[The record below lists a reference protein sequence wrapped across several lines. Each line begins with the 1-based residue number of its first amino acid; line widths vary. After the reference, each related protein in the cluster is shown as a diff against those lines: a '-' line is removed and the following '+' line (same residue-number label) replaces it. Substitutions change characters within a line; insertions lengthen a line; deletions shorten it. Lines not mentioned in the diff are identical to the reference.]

1 MRKKKRKYV
10 ILSLVLCL
18 AFSQPLG
25 ISAQEGAEAAVE
37 PICDEEIPA
46 SSKVAFYVECNR
58 LPEYLKEIVS
68 GSGVTFYLDSGREH
82 TGINTGLFTAW
93 VPVGEYDYDYSIH
106 IDSSRTYNV
115 AFATLH
121 EIGHLADCI
130 LGEVSGNMGSYY
142 SAVSGFSQIY
152 QAEATSSGLGKYAA
166 SSSSEYF
173 AEAFKIYFQDPGRL
187 QKDAPLTYQ
196 YVENICT
203 LLSGI
208 DLNPAV

>member
-1 MRKKKRKYV
+1 MARMKTFLIYALIIVGFYIFSEFMINVGLNSTYRSINRK
-10 ILSLVLCL
+10 
-18 AFSQPLG
+18 
-25 ISAQEGAEAAVE
+25 
-37 PICDEEIPA
+37 D
-46 SSKVAFYVECNR
+46 N
-58 LPEYLKEIVS
+58 
-68 GSGVTFYLDSGREH
+68 
-82 TGINTGLFTAW
+82 
-93 VPVGEYDYDYSIH
+93 
-106 IDSSRTYNV
+106 
-115 AFATLH
+115 
-121 EIGHLADCI
+121 IGQ
-130 LGEVSGNMGSYY
+130 VN
-142 SAVSGFSQIY
+142 IY

>member
-1 MRKKKRKYV
+1 M

-46 SSKVAFYVECNR
+46 SSKAAFYVECNR

-93 VPVGEYDYDYSIH
+93 VPMGEYDYDYSIH
-106 IDSSRTYNV
+106 IDSSRHIMWLLQHCMRLGIWLTV
-115 AFATLH
+115 SLVRFL
-121 EIGHLADCI
+121 EIWAAITALSVDFRRSIRQKQHPPDW
-130 LGEVSGNMGSYY
+130 GNMPLPHRQSI
-142 SAVSGFSQIY
+142 SPKRSKS
-152 QAEATSSGLGKYAA
+152 TSRIPDGCRRMLRLPTSML
-166 SSSSEYF
+166 
-173 AEAFKIYFQDPGRL
+173 KISVPCCP
-187 QKDAPLTYQ
+187 ALT
-196 YVENICT
+196 
-203 LLSGI
+203 
-208 DLNPAV
+208 

>member
-1 MRKKKRKYV
+1 M
-10 ILSLVLCL
+10 
-18 AFSQPLG
+18 
-25 ISAQEGAEAAVE
+25 
-37 PICDEEIPA
+37 
-46 SSKVAFYVECNR
+46 
-58 LPEYLKEIVS
+58 
-68 GSGVTFYLDSGREH
+68 
-82 TGINTGLFTAW
+82 
-93 VPVGEYDYDYSIH
+93 GEYDYDYSIH
-106 IDSSRTYNV
+106 IDSSSTYNV
-115 AFATLH
+115 SFATLH